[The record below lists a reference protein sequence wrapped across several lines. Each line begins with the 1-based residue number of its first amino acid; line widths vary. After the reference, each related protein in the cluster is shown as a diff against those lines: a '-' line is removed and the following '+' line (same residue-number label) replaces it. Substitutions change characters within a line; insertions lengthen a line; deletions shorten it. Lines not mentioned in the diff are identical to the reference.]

1 MSRASSWGVQLLCST
16 SMKTAFEMS
25 SGADVAERSQVH
37 AVLPISKRGDATT
50 QHQGLNAGEESA
62 CFV

>member
-1 MSRASSWGVQLLCST
+1 
-16 SMKTAFEMS
+16 MKTAFETS

-62 CFV
+62 